1 MIKSTTGETRVW
13 YNTKFDDS
21 LLVFNSNFL
30 NSDPSYAFHKRWF
43 LFVPCMFLQFLL
55 CQCDGAMC
63 LLTFTA
69 KASSDLVHAP
79 SSQKSTVI
87 PSLVPPARPEEDI
100 LFQWRLRRKI
110 EQAREWPQSLQH
122 SSLHGPAF
130 SWQASSLSHPS
141 ASGHPYKVGVS
152 VWY

>member
-1 MIKSTTGETRVW
+1 MIPLFIVRV
-13 YNTKFDDS
+13 S
-21 LLVFNSNFL
+21 SN
-30 NSDPSYAFHKRWF
+30 
-43 LFVPCMFLQFLL
+43 FLL

-69 KASSDLVHAP
+69 KANSDSVHAP
-79 SSQKSTVI
+79 SYQKSSVI

-141 ASGHPYKVGVS
+141 ASGHPYKVGVR
-152 VWY
+152 V

>member
-1 MIKSTTGETRVW
+1 MIKSTTGEARVW
-13 YNTKFDDS
+13 CNTKFYAS
-21 LLVFNSNFL
+21 LLVPQCWSSLRISLKMIPLFIVRVSSN
-30 NSDPSYAFHKRWF
+30 
-43 LFVPCMFLQFLL
+43 FLL

-69 KASSDLVHAP
+69 KASSDSVHAP
-79 SSQKSTVI
+79 SYQKSSVI

-141 ASGHPYKVGVS
+141 ASGHPYKVGVR